1 MCLQKALRHQRSEV
15 QDLMVALMTVDK
27 GVSVDPAMVER
38 VQQVRFASS
47 VS

>member
-38 VQQVRFASS
+38 VQQMPFTFSLS
-47 VS
+47 